1 MCPDKEDACYARRVT
16 KITTSRASTA
26 GGDPAHPTSGGRQV
40 AAVEQEVVTALKGLT
55 ILSHHEA
62 RTRGVSQ
69 GMARHRRIACHH
81 ANTMNS
87 AGRMVVVAPHKV
99 VEEGLTAAISR
110 LRAITYQ
117 KR

>member
-1 MCPDKEDACYARRVT
+1 M
-16 KITTSRASTA
+16 
-26 GGDPAHPTSGGRQV
+26 
-40 AAVEQEVVTALKGLT
+40 AVEQEVVTALKGLT

-69 GMARHRRIACHH
+69 GMARHRLIACHH

-87 AGRMVVVAPHKV
+87 AGRMAVVAPHKV

>member
-1 MCPDKEDACYARRVT
+1 M
-16 KITTSRASTA
+16 
-26 GGDPAHPTSGGRQV
+26 
-40 AAVEQEVVTALKGLT
+40 AVEQEVVTALKGLT

-69 GMARHRRIACHH
+69 GMARHRLIACHH

-87 AGRMVVVAPHKV
+87 AGRMAVQAPHKV
-99 VEEGLTAAISR
+99 LEGLTAVISR

>member
-1 MCPDKEDACYARRVT
+1 M
-16 KITTSRASTA
+16 
-26 GGDPAHPTSGGRQV
+26 
-40 AAVEQEVVTALKGLT
+40 AVELEVVTALKGLT
-55 ILSHHEA
+55 ISSHHAA

-69 GMARHRRIACHH
+69 GMARHRRIACSH

-87 AGRMVVVAPHKV
+87 AGRTVQAPHKV
-99 VEEGLTAAISR
+99 LEEGLTAAISR